1 MTSHTDGLIP
11 TRGKTFQT
19 GENTKK
25 TVSEITEKK
34 LEAAW
39 DRKGQGTA
47 YIYIGV
53 SGNKVLQVL
62 AIKKDLRNMGFKGV
76 SMRLAGECAWHTPLA
91 AHTVTLLI
99 SESAHVSKSFFMP
112 ENQ

>member
-1 MTSHTDGLIP
+1 MEVMMDHDISYRRAYTHSWQNFSD
-11 TRGKTFQT
+11 RG
-19 GENTKK
+19 GHEK
-25 TVSEITEKK
+25 TVPEITEKDQENS
-34 LEAAW
+34 L
-39 DRKGQGTA
+39 
-47 YIYIGV
+47 YLFVV
-53 SGNKVLQVL
+53 SGSKWLQVL

-99 SESAHVSKSFFMP
+99 SESAYVSKSFFMP

>member
-25 TVSEITEKK
+25 TVSEITKEEIRGD
-34 LEAAW
+34 LLAG
-39 DRKGQGTA
+39 RKP
-47 YIYIGV
+47 IFVGV
-53 SGNKVLQVL
+53 SGNKVLHVL

-91 AHTVTLLI
+91 AHTDAL
-99 SESAHVSKSFFMP
+99 
-112 ENQ
+112 N

>member
-1 MTSHTDGLIP
+1 MDHDFSYRRAYTHSWQNFSD
-11 TRGKTFQT
+11 RGEYECPPLNHR
-19 GENTKK
+19 GERGTAG
-25 TVSEITEKK
+25 SEKK
-34 LEAAW
+34 LVFV
-39 DRKGQGTA
+39 
-47 YIYIGV
+47 GV